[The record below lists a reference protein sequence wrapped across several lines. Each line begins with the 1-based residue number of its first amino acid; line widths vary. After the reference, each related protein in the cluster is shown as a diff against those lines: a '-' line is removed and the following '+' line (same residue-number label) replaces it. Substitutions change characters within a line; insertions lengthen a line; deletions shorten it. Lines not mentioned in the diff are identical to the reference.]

1 MRRYKFIDLG
11 VTDYE
16 RAFDIQ
22 KEYLD
27 KVKDNQADGFLLATE
42 HKPVFTLGRFAKTKN
57 LIRPESEIHAKGID
71 IVKTNRGGD
80 ITFHGPG
87 QVVFYPIFN
96 LSYHYKDVH
105 RYLRELEE
113 VIICSLNTY
122 GIKSRRVNAR
132 TGVWTKQGKIA
143 SIGIAI
149 SRWVTYHGF
158 ALNANVD
165 LDYFSMI
172 NPCGFK
178 DIKVASMKNILCSDI
193 DAEDLKSELIKN
205 FGTVFKAEVETDSL
219 SNLAQ
224 V

>member
-1 MRRYKFIDLG
+1 MRRYKFIDLKI
-11 VTDYE
+11 TDYNS
-16 RAFDIQ
+16 AFDIQ
-22 KEYLD
+22 REYLD
-27 KVKDNQADGFLLATE
+27 KVKDNQADGYLLATE

-57 LIRPESEIHAKGID
+57 LITPEGELKAKGID
-71 IVKTNRGGD
+71 VVKTNRGGD

-96 LSYHYKDVH
+96 LSYHYQDVH

-122 GIKSRRVNAR
+122 SIKNYRVMGR

-178 DIKVASMKNILCSDI
+178 DIKIASMKNILCYEI
-193 DAEDLKSELIKN
+193 DMEDLKNELIKN
-205 FGTVFKAEVETDSL
+205 FSIIFKAKVEIDSL
-219 SNLAQ
+219 NNLA

>member
-1 MRRYKFIDLG
+1 MRRYKFIDLKI
-11 VTDYE
+11 TDYNS
-16 RAFDIQ
+16 AFDIQ
-22 KEYLD
+22 REYLD
-27 KVKDNQADGFLLATE
+27 KVKDNQADGYLLATE
-42 HKPVFTLGRFAKTKN
+42 HKPVFTLGRFAKTNN
-57 LIRPESEIHAKGID
+57 LIAPEGELKAKGID
-71 IVKTNRGGD
+71 VVKTNRGGD

-96 LSYHYKDVH
+96 LSYHYQDVH

-122 GIKSRRVNAR
+122 SIKSYRVMGR

-178 DIKVASMKNILCSDI
+178 DIKVASMKNILCYEI
-193 DAEDLKSELIKN
+193 DMEDLKNELIKN
-205 FGTVFKAEVETDSL
+205 FSIIFKAKVEIDSL
-219 SNLAQ
+219 NNLA

>member
-11 VTDYE
+11 VTDYK
-16 RAFDIQ
+16 RAYDIQ

-27 KVKDNQADGFLLATE
+27 KVKDNQADGYLLATE
-42 HKPVFTLGRFAKTKN
+42 HKHVFTLGRFAKTNN
-57 LIRPESEIHAKGID
+57 LIAPEGELKAKGID
-71 IVKTNRGGD
+71 VVKTNRGGD

-113 VIICSLNTY
+113 VIIYSLNTY
-122 GIKSRRVNAR
+122 GIESFRIKDR

-178 DIKVASMKNILCSDI
+178 DIKVASMKNILCHEI
-193 DAEDLKSELIKN
+193 DMEDLKKELIKN
-205 FGTVFKAEVETDSL
+205 FSTVFKAEVKTDFL
-219 SNLAQ
+219 SNLA